1 MRLSLRALSLQQQ
14 AFAPMPLKNSAS
26 IILGIV
32 LFLLSGCQ
40 IRPSPT
46 GIEPDDSGAVPTVMI
61 NAASVTTDGEPN
73 ADEKSSNPDT
83 QLTAKGHPPDA
94 VNDSIWPSLRDA
106 MSLSHALQQKR
117 VQQEINWLR
126 SNPRYL
132 ERLQPR
138 LQKYLPYLLKR
149 TVERGLPGELA
160 LIPIVE
166 SALDPYAFSPGGA
179 GGLWQF
185 MRPTALQYGLTID
198 RWYDGRRDIVAAT
211 EAALDYLEIL
221 NSRLQHWPL
230 AIAAYNGG
238 GARLRR
244 AVKRAGSTDFFALK
258 LPRETQYYLP
268 KVLALAA
275 LIAAPDMYSVSLPN
289 VSKEQSFAT
298 LALPSQFDIQ
308 IVSTLTG
315 LTVAELRAWNPA
327 FKRWATAATA
337 PLRLIVPVKQPG
349 NMNAW
354 LDIKKLQK
362 IVQSTP
368 SDQRMH
374 WKEIVVRDGDSLSV
388 IAQRH
393 NTDVAALRV
402 ANNLRGSMIRTG
414 TALLVP
420 IHKSTQSTISHQY
433 ESAISYTV
441 KPGDS
446 LWSIAKAHN
455 VSIAK
460 LVKTNQIAP
469 NDVLRSGRTLK
480 VPKAK
485 LLIPPVMADA
495 AEVTRKIAYTVRK
508 GDSLERIAKRFGVG
522 VNDLARWNRLDLK
535 KYLQPGQRLTV
546 YVDAVNT

>member
-1 MRLSLRALSLQQQ
+1 
-14 AFAPMPLKNSAS
+14 MPLRNSAS
-26 IILGIV
+26 IILGVI

-40 IRPSPT
+40 TRNSPT
-46 GIEPDDSGAVPTVMI
+46 GIEPSDSGAAPAVII
-61 NAASVTTDGEPN
+61 NPASVTTDVTAN
-73 ADEKSSNPDT
+73 ADENSANFDA
-83 QLTAKGHPPDA
+83 QLAAAPIPPAEAD
-94 VNDSIWPSLRDA
+94 NSIWPSLREA
-106 MSLSHALQQKR
+106 MSLTHALQQKR
-117 VQQEINWLR
+117 VQQEIKWLR

-149 TVERGLPGELA
+149 TVERGLPAELA

-211 EAALDYLEIL
+211 EAALDYLEAL

-238 GARLRR
+238 GARVRR
-244 AVKRAGSTDFFALK
+244 AVKQAGSTDFFELK

-275 LIAAPDMYSVSLPN
+275 LIAAPDTYSVSLPN
-289 VSKEQSFAT
+289 VSKEQSFGT

-327 FKRWATAATA
+327 FKRWATAAIA
-337 PLRLIVPVKQPG
+337 PHHLIVPVQKPG
-349 NMNAW
+349 HLNTW
-354 LDIKKLQK
+354 LDIERLQK

-393 NTDVAALRV
+393 NTDIAALRV

-414 TALLVP
+414 AALLVP
-420 IHKSTQSTISHQY
+420 IHQSAQSAVSHQY
-433 ESAISYTV
+433 DNAIPYTV

-455 VSIAK
+455 VSIAT

-469 NDVLRSGRTLK
+469 NDVLRSGRMLK
-480 VPKAK
+480 IPTAK
-485 LLIPPVMADA
+485 LLIPPVMPDA

-508 GDSLERIAKRFGVG
+508 GDSLARIAKRFAVG

-546 YVDAVNT
+546 YIDAVNT